1 MAAPDSFGPTFGGYV
16 NVSGPDVGEVTAVQG
31 ELDKF
36 IALIP
41 SFPQISPGPIA
52 QSPAVPESSKSH
64 RPPDLEE
71 MSPQLAEQLLLELA
85 YLRAAWGD
93 ALPTVTPV
101 PAIPPVDPTPD
112 SFGPTFGGYANVAGL
127 DVGEVADLR
136 AELDK
141 FVALIPDFPAISPG
155 PIAQSPAV
163 PESSESHRPPDLE
176 QMHPQLA
183 AQLLLELAQLNLAIG
198 DEIP

>member
-1 MAAPDSFGPTFGGYV
+1 MATPDSFGPTFGGYV
-16 NVSGPDVGEVTAVQG
+16 NVVGLSGPEVLVVHA
-31 ELDKF
+31 ELDRF

-41 SFPQISPGPIA
+41 NFPQISPGPIA
-52 QSPAVPESSKSH
+52 QSPAVPESSKSG
-64 RPPDLEE
+64 RFPDLEE

-93 ALPTVTPV
+93 ELPTVTPV
-101 PAIPPVDPTPD
+101 PAIAPIASPD
-112 SFGPTFGGYANVAGL
+112 SFGPTFGGYVNTALL

-141 FVALIPDFPAISPG
+141 FIALIPDFPAISPG

-183 AQLLLELAQLNLAIG
+183 AQLLLELADLRAAIG
-198 DEIP
+198 DDL